1 MPPVTEGGLAI
12 DQTVAKNE
20 GGGGGGWGGGG
31 GGGYKVKTID
41 SIDLHSDREFI
52 SIHLSFVIETKINVN
67 ASTMGYPA
75 LTRQSHLHQHTK
87 VYFSHDVHLI

>member
-20 GGGGGGWGGGG
+20 EGGRLGGGF
-31 GGGYKVKTID
+31 KVKTIH
-41 SIDLHSDREFI
+41 SIELHRDGEFI
-52 SIHLSFVIETKINVN
+52 SIHLSFAIQTKINAN

-75 LTRQSHLHQHTK
+75 LTRE
-87 VYFSHDVHLI
+87 